1 MFASSELT
9 TLICSVPQRDD
20 LGQDYQ
26 ARRGQLSVQ
35 GLWLGQRKNWNNSS

>member
-9 TLICSVPQRDD
+9 NLICRIPQGDD

-26 ARRGQLSVQ
+26 ARRGELSMQ
-35 GLWLGQRKNWNNSS
+35 GLWLGKRKNWNNSS